1 MKVITLEKTKELLG
15 ITDSASDAAI
25 TAKIPYIDSLVKQIT
40 KNRFNYAVYGTMTT
54 GSATVYIRSIITWDG
69 NVYNYSNGRYFC
81 SGINNYIC
89 YDDIGE
95 YLQTGQQIEGTGI
108 PAETYIDEVY
118 YNGNVDTFN
127 GDESVPYIT
136 MSNVATADSDDGKI
150 YIGMN
155 IAYQTTVA
163 KGIQYLI
170 NGTSTTLPTNA
181 LSSKSIG
188 PVSKSFSSSDQKIDN
203 RYGMPAWFVKAF
215 PRYQRGY

>member
-89 YDDIGE
+89 FDDIGE
-95 YLQTGQQIEGTGI
+95 YLQIGQQIEGTGI
-108 PAETYIDEVY
+108 PTETYIDEVY

-127 GDESVPYIT
+127 GDDNVPYIT
-136 MSNVATADSDDGKI
+136 MSNAATADSDDGKI

-170 NGTSTTLPTNA
+170 NGTSTTIPG
-181 LSSKSIG
+181 KSVISVG
-188 PVSKSFSSSDQKIDN
+188 SVSYSDADSKIDGK
-203 RYGMPAWFVKAF
+203 YGMPSWFVKSF
-215 PRYQRGY
+215 PKYARGY